1 MSEPRKEHSCHCG
14 HAHQDGECHCRHEHE
29 EGECHC
35 HHDHGE
41 ADEAVD
47 GDIEAEFHASAA
59 KLNDQSRVRKAIAVV
74 SGKGGVGKS
83 LVTSLLAVLAQRA
96 GLKAAVLD
104 ADITGPSIPTAFGLH
119 ENVESDDRYVHP
131 VVTRS
136 GIPVVSLN
144 LFLDDATEPVVWHG
158 SMLADTVA
166 QFWSEVVWGDVDLMF
181 IDMPP
186 GTGDIPMAV
195 FQSIPI
201 RGAIVVA
208 SPQELVGLI
217 VEKALKMAE
226 MHDIPI
232 LGLVENMSYY
242 KCPKCGDEHPI
253 FGESH
258 ADDIARK
265 YNIRTVCRLPV
276 APAFAKA
283 VDAGDV
289 ESLDCPALAP
299 MLDALAR
306 GRARTSGRVAVALE
320 DGMIGPH
327 FGKAK
332 QFKIYEIDH
341 GEIASASVA
350 DVGGDGCGPRVDF
363 LREHNVGTVV
373 CGHLGQGATASL
385 SAAQIEFYGDIEG
398 DPDAAVRDFIAGA
411 LPFHPRAAL
420 DR

>member
-1 MSEPRKEHSCHCG
+1 MESKKEHACRHDHEG
-14 HAHQDGECHCRHEHE
+14 EECHCRHDHE
-29 EGECHC
+29 GEECHC

-41 ADEAVD
+41 VADEN
-47 GDIEAEFHASAA
+47 DIEADFHAHAA
-59 KLNDQSRVRKAIAVV
+59 KLNDQSRVRKAIAVI

-96 GLKAAVLD
+96 GLKAAILD

-119 ENVESDDRYVHP
+119 GNVESDERYVHP

-201 RGAIVVA
+201 RGAVVVA

-226 MHDIPI
+226 MHDIPV

-242 KCPKCGDEHPI
+242 KCPKCGDEHPL

-258 ADDIARK
+258 ADDIARR
-265 YNIRTVCRLPV
+265 YNIQTVCRLPV
-276 APAFAKA
+276 DPAFAKA

-289 ESLDCPALAP
+289 ESVDCPALVP

-306 GRARTSGRVAVALE
+306 GRAKTSGRVAVALE
-320 DGMIGPH
+320 DGRIAPH

-332 QFKIYEIDH
+332 QFKIYEIER
-341 GEIASASVA
+341 GEVASASLA

-363 LREHNVGTVV
+363 LREHKVGTVV

-385 SAAQIEFYGDIEG
+385 SASQVEFYGDIEG
-398 DPDAAVRDFIAGA
+398 DPDAAVRDFIAGT
-411 LPFHPRAAL
+411 LPFHPDAAL
-420 DR
+420 DHAHAH